1 MAQWGIA
8 YAFGPNYNVA
18 SEAERDAQAY
28 AAIEKAQRYARRA
41 TPAEQDYI
49 AALSKRYSATPETAD
64 RKVLDQAYADAMRE
78 LAEKYPDDLD
88 AATLYAEALMN
99 LRPWDLWTHDGK
111 PQPGTESIV
120 ATLERVLA
128 KNPNH
133 PGANHFYIHAVEAS
147 PFPDRGLPAPSA
159 SPP

>member
-64 RKVLDQAYADAMRE
+64 RKRSTRRTPTPCASWR
-78 LAEKYPDDLD
+78 KSIP
-88 AATLYAEALMN
+88 TI
-99 LRPWDLWTHDGK
+99 WT
-111 PQPGTESIV
+111 
-120 ATLERVLA
+120 
-128 KNPNH
+128 
-133 PGANHFYIHAVEAS
+133 
-147 PFPDRGLPAPSA
+147 
-159 SPP
+159 PPRSMPRR